1 MVKLTCAV
9 CGDIA
14 TGYNFEVITCGS
26 CKEFFRRTA
35 TRDEV
40 FKCRF
45 TTGCQIDVRTRKRC
59 RKCRLDK
66 CYAMG
71 MNKDYINLR
80 VRRSSTSLYEKHMK
94 SKVSYSIVD
103 STTPTAPSDR
113 TYDTNTSF
121 PDIHSDV
128 NYGDINS
135 YNYELSE
142 TVDRDIKPSLIPIET
157 YLSLP
162 YFRY

>member
-1 MVKLTCAV
+1 
-9 CGDIA
+9 
-14 TGYNFEVITCGS
+14 
-26 CKEFFRRTA
+26 
-35 TRDEV
+35 
-40 FKCRF
+40 
-45 TTGCQIDVRTRKRC
+45 
-59 RKCRLDK
+59 
-66 CYAMG
+66 
-71 MNKDYINLR
+71 
-80 VRRSSTSLYEKHMK
+80 MK

-142 TVDRDIKPSLIPIET
+142 TVDRDIKPLLIPIEY